1 MAAGG
6 ARADLSVASDYLM
19 VPLPPG
25 VGTDAIAR
33 TIAEHMK
40 GSLGQPIVVE
50 NSTGAGG
57 TVATARAMRATPDGY
72 TLSIGNL
79 GTHVVSPATY
89 PNIQYHPLNDF
100 EPVAM
105 LATTAYWLVAR

>member
-1 MAAGG
+1 MQLGHLKRREFIALIGG
-6 ARADLSVASDYLM
+6 AAALPLAARAQTYPSRPITLI

-72 TLSIGNL
+72 TLSVGNL
-79 GTHVVSPATY
+79 GT
-89 PNIQYHPLNDF
+89 Q
-100 EPVAM
+100 
-105 LATTAYWLVAR
+105 

>member
-1 MAAGG
+1 MQLGHLKRREFIALIGG
-6 ARADLSVASDYLM
+6 AAALPLAARAQTYPSRPITLI

-33 TIAEHMK
+33 TIAEHMR
-40 GSLGQPIVVE
+40 GSLGQAIVVE

-72 TLSIGNL
+72 TLSVGNL
-79 GTHVVSPATY
+79 GT
-89 PNIQYHPLNDF
+89 Q
-100 EPVAM
+100 
-105 LATTAYWLVAR
+105 